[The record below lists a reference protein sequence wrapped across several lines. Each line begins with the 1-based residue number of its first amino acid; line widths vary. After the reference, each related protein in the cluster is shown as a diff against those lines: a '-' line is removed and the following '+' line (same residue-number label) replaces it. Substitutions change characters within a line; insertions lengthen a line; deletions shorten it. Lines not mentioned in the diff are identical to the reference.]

1 MKKERKAALL
11 HSFPALPDEYL
22 EQMQGRNLAENFCV
36 FLTNGHELF
45 VRCYH
50 RYCTGDLIERQRY
63 VFAKDGAVRYI
74 FDEYEGENG
83 TWRVASKFKEPRF
96 ASPYYPYGFNNTYS
110 ILNFDAYKHSD
121 MKYSMLNEFRCEC
134 PLEYL
139 RLYIR
144 HPNIEYLVKS
154 GYGGLI
160 DVRYDG
166 YYGTLFSLY
175 VDHRVNLKSNDLLKM
190 LRLNRTEFKALRDRE
205 KLYRE
210 YITFREQYPKA
221 KPEDLINIANA
232 YGGSQFG
239 TLALVTQTKLTGLK
253 PQRLAR
259 YSNKILMFEYRDYL
273 DQCQKLEYDLHDTS
287 ISMPHDFHAIHERLS
302 GIIRYRKNDLI
313 NKELAQR
320 LGERRMFEYSSGEL
334 FLRQPATV
342 DEIIAEGK
350 ALHHCVGGYAERH
363 ARGTT
368 NIFFIRKKSDPDT
381 PYYTIE
387 VSNGYHIVQCRG
399 YRNDVG
405 KEKPDDIKAF
415 EIEYSK
421 NLEELKHEQER
432 IKLRSA

>member
-11 HSFPALPDEYL
+11 HSFPALPGEYL
-22 EQMQGRNLAENFCV
+22 DQMQGRNLAENFCV
-36 FLTNGHELF
+36 FLTHGRELF

-50 RYCTGDLIERQRY
+50 RYCTGALIERQRY

-175 VDHRVNLKSNDLLKM
+175 VDHRVNLKSNNLLKM
-190 LRLNRTEFKALRDRE
+190 LGLNRTEFKALKGRE
-205 KLYRE
+205 KLYRD
-210 YITFREQYPKA
+210 YISLREHYPKV
-221 KPEDLINIANA
+221 KPEDLRIIAA
-232 YGGSQFG
+232 TYGSEYRMIE
-239 TLALVTQTKLTGLK
+239 THVKLTGLK
-253 PQRLAR
+253 PQRIAR
-259 YSNKILMFEYRDYL
+259 YLLENNVSFIEYRDYL

-302 GIIRYRKNDLI
+302 DIIRYKKNDLI
-313 NKELAQR
+313 NRELAQHYDDR
-320 LGERRMFEYSSGEL
+320 KAFECEYGEL
-334 FLRQPATV
+334 FLRQPGSI

-363 ARGTT
+363 AKGTT
-368 NIFFIRKKSDPDT
+368 NIFFIRKESDPDT

-387 VSNGYHIVQCRG
+387 VSNDYRIIQCRG
-399 YRNDVG
+399 YKNDAG
-405 KEKPDDIKAF
+405 REKPDEIKAF
-415 EIEYSK
+415 EKEYTK
-421 NLEELKHEQER
+421 YLEELKHEQQR
-432 IKLRSA
+432 IRCKSA